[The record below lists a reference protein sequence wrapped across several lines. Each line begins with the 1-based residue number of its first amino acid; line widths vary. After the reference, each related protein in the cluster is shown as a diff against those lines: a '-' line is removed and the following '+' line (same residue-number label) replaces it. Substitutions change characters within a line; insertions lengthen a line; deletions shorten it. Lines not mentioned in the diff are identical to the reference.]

1 MTVQGQAG
9 VGKIRLFNDF
19 ASVVNLVT
27 ETTDTIPLGDFYA
40 GGEGIED
47 NDTGVVAGSAAPL
60 SGSVQIISGNTDADT
75 TFIGTNIMFD
85 VALMGPLV
93 LETRIQVPDVDTK
106 EIFVGF
112 TSILTIDEQLEDIV
126 INASATAVTC
136 VADLVGFYMSD
147 ELTASATEW
156 HGIHAGGVTADGAT
170 AANVNLGTSNNATIT
185 AGEWQILRLEVD
197 PNGDTRWFIN
207 GDLKQSVA
215 EACSTTSNLAAVVAC
230 AANTTELVVAEVD
243 YLLVEANR
251 DWNA

>member
-1 MTVQGQAG
+1 MTVQGQSG
-9 VGKIRLFNDF
+9 TGKIRLFNDF
-19 ASVVNLVT
+19 TALTTLVAN
-27 ETTDTIPLGDFYA
+27 TTDFEPLGDFYA

-47 NDTGVVAGSAAPL
+47 NDTGVAPSTTAPL
-60 SGSVQIISGNTDADT
+60 SGSVTMTGGNTDADT
-75 TFIGTNIMFD
+75 TFIGTHLMFD

-93 LETRIQVPDVDTK
+93 LETRLQFPDVDTK
-106 EIFVGF
+106 EVFVGF
-112 TSILTIDEQLEDIV
+112 TSILTVDEQLEDIV

-197 PNGDTRWFIN
+197 PNGDTRWFVN
-207 GDLKQSVA
+207 GDLKQTVA
-215 EACSTTSNLAAVVAC
+215 EACSTTSNLAACVAF
-230 AANTTELVVAEVD
+230 AANTTELVVGDID
-243 YLLVEANR
+243 YILVEANR